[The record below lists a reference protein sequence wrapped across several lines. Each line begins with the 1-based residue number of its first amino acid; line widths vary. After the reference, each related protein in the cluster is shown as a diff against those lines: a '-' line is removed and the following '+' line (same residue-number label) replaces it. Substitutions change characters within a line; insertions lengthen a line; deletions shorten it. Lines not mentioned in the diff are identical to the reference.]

1 MENIFTKENALRII
15 NETKDKKIDIRKTI
29 EKSQKAGSFGL
40 MHTYCMPLEHDDRT
54 RKTFPELM
62 GMEFNDYDDYVDDAY
77 FERVLNHLE
86 EGNGIYI
93 SLAYVCEASPNKDDK
108 IFEYKTEGFNY
119 EVEEENDGY
128 YESHEDYINYFGI
141 FSADETVFLKYHEFD
156 ELGYNDTTNYGINI
170 KKVNG
175 EYVYRWGN
183 HGGAA
188 CNTPPIFD
196 EFSDMGDFDDFLDL
210 SNPVNQ
216 LVMAVMENCIVFEE

>member
-1 MENIFTKENALRII
+1 MENVFTKENALRII
-15 NETKDKKIDIRKTI
+15 NETKDKKIDIKKTI
-29 EKSQKAGSFGL
+29 EKSQTANSFGL
-40 MHTYCMPLEHDDRT
+40 MHSYCMPLEHDDGT

-62 GMEFNDYDDYVDDAY
+62 GMEFSDYKNHVDEAY
-77 FERVLNHLE
+77 YERVMSHLE

-93 SLAYVCEASPNKDDK
+93 TLAYVYEASPKKDDR
-108 IFEYKTEGFNY
+108 IYEYKTEGFNY
-119 EVEEENDGY
+119 EVEEEVLDY
-128 YESHEDYINYFGI
+128 YESHEDYIHYFGI
-141 FSADETVFLKYHEFD
+141 SSADETVFLKYHEFD

-188 CNTPPIFD
+188 CGTPPIFD
-196 EFSDMGDFDDFLDL
+196 EFSDMGDFDDFHDL